1 VKGKWATFIPTSI
14 ALMLRLYPYLY
25 AREPFTTVSW
35 VNLYLSNVLL
45 SGKVPLSSLLVIH
58 PTLGSEFFSA
68 IFSEVTSVYP
78 ISFEP
83 LIIPAIGSISVL
95 IVYLMVRDF
104 GVKVAFLS
112 STFLALFLGE
122 ALIDASVKNAVYG
135 EPLFL
140 LAIWLMMRRKSGL
153 KEYFLLFLISLSL
166 IPIYF
171 YFTGFLFLIALFFTL
186 YDRDWKKLLSVSL
199 PLLMLLPQL
208 SLMLF
213 PSLSLIIL
221 PSTTIK
227 PIYLLA
233 IGVYIAFYF
242 LTMFLLKFNVKG
254 YVISGL
260 IAALVI
266 LSLFV
271 KFPYSPV
278 FPLYFLP
285 FAVPYIV
292 GFYYTNEKKL
302 TYVNLFLSS
311 LLVLLL
317 FSVLIKTP
325 SGFYIAYRLMD
336 YLSIP
341 LAMLFGLGGVRT
353 KLIPFILLIL
363 ATSNFFAIFATVSLQ
378 LPYTGGTTEVYT
390 QPEFFAVSFI
400 SHNNVLAEVS
410 TCVKFQFLFQYFGQS
425 VDRYSAYYYLIGKA
439 PPPTLFLLTPSLSQ
453 GYVLNYNEN
462 LPNPVPVNYEEK
474 LNNVSL
480 IFNDGAVQLYMG

>member
-1 VKGKWATFIPTSI
+1 VKGKWATFIPTFV

-25 AREPFTTVSW
+25 TREPFTTISW
-35 VNLYLSNVLL
+35 DNLYLSNMLL
-45 SGKVPLSSLLVIH
+45 SGKVPLSSLLIIH

-68 IFSEVTSVYP
+68 IFSKVTSIYP

-83 LIIPAIGSISVL
+83 LIIPAVGSISVL
-95 IVYLMVRDF
+95 IIYLMVRDF

-112 STFLALFLGE
+112 STFLALFFGE
-122 ALIDASVKNAVYG
+122 ALIDASVKNGVYG

-140 LAIWLMMRRKSGL
+140 LAIWLVMRRKSGL

-166 IPIYF
+166 IPVYF

-186 YDRDWKKLLSVSL
+186 YDRDWKKFISVSL
-199 PLLMLLPQL
+199 PLLI
-208 SLMLF
+208 LF
-213 PSLSLIIL
+213 PHLSTIIR
-221 PSTTIK
+221 

-233 IGVYIAFYF
+233 LGVYIAFYF
-242 LTMFLLKFNVKG
+242 LTIFLLKFNVKG

-260 IAALVI
+260 IVVLVI

-271 KFPYSPV
+271 KLPYATV

-292 GFYYTNEKKL
+292 GFYYINEKKL
-302 TYVNLFLSS
+302 PYVNLFLSS
-311 LLVLLL
+311 LLVVLL
-317 FSVLIKTP
+317 FSVLIKT
-325 SGFYIAYRLMD
+325 SLSFYIAYRVMD
-336 YLSIP
+336 YISIP

-363 ATSNFFAIFATVSLQ
+363 ATSNFFAIFATVNLQ

-400 SHNNVLAEVS
+400 SYNNVLAEVS

-425 VDRYSAYYYLIGKA
+425 VDRYSAYYYLIGRA

-462 LPNPVPVNYEEK
+462 LPNPVPANYEEK

>member
-1 VKGKWATFIPTSI
+1 VKGKWATFIPTFV

-25 AREPFTTVSW
+25 TREPFTTISW
-35 VNLYLSNVLL
+35 DNLYLSNMLL
-45 SGKVPLSSLLVIH
+45 SGKVPLSSLLIIH

-68 IFSEVTSVYP
+68 IFSKVTSIYP

-83 LIIPAIGSISVL
+83 LIIPAVGSISVL
-95 IVYLMVRDF
+95 IIYLMVRDF

-112 STFLALFLGE
+112 STFLALFFGE
-122 ALIDASVKNAVYG
+122 ALIDASVKNGVYG

-166 IPIYF
+166 IPVYF

-186 YDRDWKKLLSVSL
+186 YDRDWKKFISVSL
-199 PLLMLLPQL
+199 PLLI
-208 SLMLF
+208 LF
-213 PSLSLIIL
+213 PHLSTIIR
-221 PSTTIK
+221 

-233 IGVYIAFYF
+233 LGVYIAFYF
-242 LTMFLLKFNVKG
+242 LTIFLLKFNVKG

-260 IAALVI
+260 MVVLVI
-266 LSLFV
+266 FSLFV
-271 KFPYSPV
+271 KLPYATV

-292 GFYYTNEKKL
+292 GFYYINEKKL
-302 TYVNLFLSS
+302 PYVNLFLSS

-317 FSVLIKTP
+317 FSVLIKT
-325 SGFYIAYRLMD
+325 SLSFYIAYRVMD
-336 YLSIP
+336 YISIP

-363 ATSNFFAIFATVSLQ
+363 ATSNFFAIFATVNLQ

-400 SHNNVLAEVS
+400 SYNNVLAEVS

-425 VDRYSAYYYLIGKA
+425 VDRYSAYCYLIGKA

-462 LPNPVPVNYEEK
+462 LPNPVPANYEEK

>member
-1 VKGKWATFIPTSI
+1 VKGKWATFIPTFV

-25 AREPFTTVSW
+25 TREPFTTISW
-35 VNLYLSNVLL
+35 DNLYLSNMLL
-45 SGKVPLSSLLVIH
+45 SGKVPLSSLLIIH

-68 IFSEVTSVYP
+68 IFSKVTSIYP

-83 LIIPAIGSISVL
+83 LIIPAVGSISVL
-95 IVYLMVRDF
+95 IIYLMVRDF

-112 STFLALFLGE
+112 STFLALFFGE
-122 ALIDASVKNAVYG
+122 ALIDASVKNGVYG

-166 IPIYF
+166 IPVYF

-186 YDRDWKKLLSVSL
+186 YDRDWKKFISVSL
-199 PLLMLLPQL
+199 PLLI
-208 SLMLF
+208 LF
-213 PSLSLIIL
+213 PHLSTIIR
-221 PSTTIK
+221 

-233 IGVYIAFYF
+233 LGVYIAFYF
-242 LTMFLLKFNVKG
+242 LTIFLLKFNVKG

-260 IAALVI
+260 MVVLVI

-271 KFPYSPV
+271 KLPYATV

-292 GFYYTNEKKL
+292 GFYYINEKKL

-311 LLVLLL
+311 LLVVLL
-317 FSVLIKTP
+317 FSVLIKT
-325 SGFYIAYRLMD
+325 SLSFYIAYRVMD
-336 YLSIP
+336 YISIP

-363 ATSNFFAIFATVSLQ
+363 ATSNFFAIFATVNLQ

-400 SHNNVLAEVS
+400 SYNNVLAEVS

-462 LPNPVPVNYEEK
+462 LPNPVPANYEEK

-480 IFNDGAVQLYMG
+480 IFNDGAVQLYVG

>member
-1 VKGKWATFIPTSI
+1 MKGKWATFIPTFV

-25 AREPFTTVSW
+25 TREPFTTISW
-35 VNLYLSNVLL
+35 DNLYLSNMLL
-45 SGKVPLSSLLVIH
+45 SGKVPLSSLLIIH

-68 IFSEVTSVYP
+68 IFSKVTSIYP

-83 LIIPAIGSISVL
+83 LIIPAVGSISVL
-95 IVYLMVRDF
+95 IIYLMVRDF

-112 STFLALFLGE
+112 STFLALFFGE
-122 ALIDASVKNAVYG
+122 ALIDASVKNGVYG

-140 LAIWLMMRRKSGL
+140 LAIWLMMRRKIGL

-166 IPIYF
+166 IPVYF

-186 YDRDWKKLLSVSL
+186 YDRDWKKFISVSL
-199 PLLMLLPQL
+199 PLLI
-208 SLMLF
+208 LF
-213 PSLSLIIL
+213 PHLSTIIR
-221 PSTTIK
+221 

-233 IGVYIAFYF
+233 LGVYIAFYF
-242 LTMFLLKFNVKG
+242 LTVFLLKFYVKG

-260 IAALVI
+260 IVVLVI

-271 KFPYSPV
+271 KLPYATV

-292 GFYYTNEKKL
+292 GFYYVEEKKL

-311 LLVLLL
+311 LLLVLL
-317 FSVLIKTP
+317 FSVLIKT
-325 SGFYIAYRLMD
+325 SLSFYIAYRLMD
-336 YLSIP
+336 YISIP

-363 ATSNFFAIFATVSLQ
+363 TTSNFFAIFATVSLQ

-390 QPEFFAVSFI
+390 QPEFFAVGFI

-462 LPNPVPVNYEEK
+462 LPNPVPANYEEK

-480 IFNDGAVQLYMG
+480 IFNDRAVQLYMG

>member
-1 VKGKWATFIPTSI
+1 MKGKWATFIPTFV

-25 AREPFTTVSW
+25 TREPFTTISW
-35 VNLYLSNVLL
+35 DNLYLSNMLL
-45 SGKVPLSSLLVIH
+45 SGKVPLSSLLIIH

-68 IFSEVTSVYP
+68 IFSKVTSIYP

-83 LIIPAIGSISVL
+83 LIIPAVGSISVL
-95 IVYLMVRDF
+95 IIYLMVRDF

-112 STFLALFLGE
+112 STFLALFFGE
-122 ALIDASVKNAVYG
+122 ALIDASVKNGVYG

-166 IPIYF
+166 IPVYF

-186 YDRDWKKLLSVSL
+186 YDKDWKKFISVSL
-199 PLLMLLPQL
+199 PLLI
-208 SLMLF
+208 LF
-213 PSLSLIIL
+213 PHLSTIIR
-221 PSTTIK
+221 

-233 IGVYIAFYF
+233 LGVYIAFYF
-242 LTMFLLKFNVKG
+242 LTIFLLKFYVKG

-260 IAALVI
+260 IVVLVI

-271 KFPYSPV
+271 KLPYATV

-292 GFYYTNEKKL
+292 GFYYINEKKL

-311 LLVLLL
+311 LLVVLL
-317 FSVLIKTP
+317 FSVLIKT
-325 SGFYIAYRLMD
+325 SLSFYIAYRVMD
-336 YLSIP
+336 YVSIP

-363 ATSNFFAIFATVSLQ
+363 VTSNFFAIFATVNLQ

-400 SHNNVLAEVS
+400 SCNNVLAEVS

-425 VDRYSAYYYLIGKA
+425 VDRYSAYCYLIGKA

-462 LPNPVPVNYEEK
+462 LPNPVPANYEEK

>member
-1 VKGKWATFIPTSI
+1 MKGKWATFIPTFI
-14 ALMLRLYPYLY
+14 VLMLRLYPYLY
-25 AREPFTTVSW
+25 SREPFTTISW
-35 VNLYLSNVLL
+35 DNLYLSNMLL
-45 SGKVPLSSLLVIH
+45 SGKVSLSSLLIIH

-68 IFSEVTSVYP
+68 IFSKVTSIYP

-83 LIIPAIGSISVL
+83 LIIPAVGSISVL
-95 IVYLMVRDF
+95 IIYLMVRDF

-112 STFLALFLGE
+112 STFLALFFGE
-122 ALIDASVKNAVYG
+122 ALIDASVKNGVYG

-166 IPIYF
+166 IPVYF

-186 YDRDWKKLLSVSL
+186 YDRDWKKFISVSL
-199 PLLMLLPQL
+199 PLLI
-208 SLMLF
+208 LF
-213 PSLSLIIL
+213 PHLSTIIR
-221 PSTTIK
+221 

-233 IGVYIAFYF
+233 LGVYIAFYF
-242 LTMFLLKFNVKG
+242 LTIFLLQFHVKG

-260 IAALVI
+260 MAVLVI

-271 KFPYSPV
+271 KLPYATV

-292 GFYYTNEKKL
+292 GFYYINEKKL

-311 LLVLLL
+311 LLVVLL
-317 FSVLIKTP
+317 FSVLIKT
-325 SGFYIAYRLMD
+325 SLSFYIAYRVMD
-336 YLSIP
+336 YISIP

-363 ATSNFFAIFATVSLQ
+363 ATSNFFAIFATVNLQ

-390 QPEFFAVSFI
+390 QPEFFAGSFI
-400 SHNNVLAEVS
+400 SCNNVLAEVS

-425 VDRYSAYYYLIGKA
+425 VDRYSAYYYLLGKA

-462 LPNPVPVNYEEK
+462 LPNPVPTNYEEK

>member
-1 VKGKWATFIPTSI
+1 MKGKWATFIPTFV

-25 AREPFTTVSW
+25 TREPFTTISW
-35 VNLYLSNVLL
+35 DNLYLSNMLL
-45 SGKVPLSSLLVIH
+45 SGKVPLSSLLIIH

-68 IFSEVTSVYP
+68 IFSKVTSIYP

-83 LIIPAIGSISVL
+83 LIIPAVGSISVL
-95 IVYLMVRDF
+95 IIYLMVRDF

-112 STFLALFLGE
+112 STFLALFFGE
-122 ALIDASVKNAVYG
+122 ALIDASVKNGVYG

-166 IPIYF
+166 IPVYF

-186 YDRDWKKLLSVSL
+186 YDRDWKKFISVSL
-199 PLLMLLPQL
+199 PLLI
-208 SLMLF
+208 LF
-213 PSLSLIIL
+213 PHLSTIIR
-221 PSTTIK
+221 

-233 IGVYIAFYF
+233 LGVYIAFYF
-242 LTMFLLKFNVKG
+242 LTIFLLKFYVKG

-260 IAALVI
+260 IVVLVI

-271 KFPYSPV
+271 KLPYATV

-292 GFYYTNEKKL
+292 GFYYVNEKKL

-317 FSVLIKTP
+317 FSVLIKT
-325 SGFYIAYRLMD
+325 SLSFYIAYRVMD
-336 YLSIP
+336 YISIP

-363 ATSNFFAIFATVSLQ
+363 AISNFFAIFATVNLQ

-400 SHNNVLAEVS
+400 SCNNVLAEVS

-462 LPNPVPVNYEEK
+462 LPNPVPANYEEK

-480 IFNDGAVQLYMG
+480 IFNDGAVQLYMV

>member
-1 VKGKWATFIPTSI
+1 
-14 ALMLRLYPYLY
+14 M
-25 AREPFTTVSW
+25 
-35 VNLYLSNVLL
+35 LL
-45 SGKVPLSSLLVIH
+45 SGKVPLSSLLIIH

-68 IFSEVTSVYP
+68 IFSKVTSIYP

-83 LIIPAIGSISVL
+83 LIIPAVGSISVL
-95 IVYLMVRDF
+95 IIYLMVRDF

-112 STFLALFLGE
+112 STFLALFFGE
-122 ALIDASVKNAVYG
+122 ALIDASVKNGVYG

-166 IPIYF
+166 IPVYF

-186 YDRDWKKLLSVSL
+186 YDRDWKKFISVSL
-199 PLLMLLPQL
+199 PLLI
-208 SLMLF
+208 LF
-213 PSLSLIIL
+213 PHLSTIIR
-221 PSTTIK
+221 

-233 IGVYIAFYF
+233 LGVYIAFYF
-242 LTMFLLKFNVKG
+242 LTIFLLKFYVKG

-260 IAALVI
+260 IVVLVI

-271 KFPYSPV
+271 KLPYATV

-292 GFYYTNEKKL
+292 GFYYINEKKL

-311 LLVLLL
+311 LLVVLL
-317 FSVLIKTP
+317 FSVLIKT
-325 SGFYIAYRLMD
+325 SLSFYIAYRVMD
-336 YLSIP
+336 YISIP

-363 ATSNFFAIFATVSLQ
+363 ATSNFFAIFATVNLQ

-400 SHNNVLAEVS
+400 SCNNVLAEVS

-425 VDRYSAYYYLIGKA
+425 VDRYSAYCYLVGKA

-462 LPNPVPVNYEEK
+462 LPNPVPANYEEK

>member
-1 VKGKWATFIPTSI
+1 MKGKWATFIPTFV

-25 AREPFTTVSW
+25 TREPFTTISW
-35 VNLYLSNVLL
+35 DNLYLSNMLL
-45 SGKVPLSSLLVIH
+45 SGKVPLSSLLIIH

-68 IFSEVTSVYP
+68 IFSKVTSIYP

-83 LIIPAIGSISVL
+83 LIIPAVGSISVL
-95 IVYLMVRDF
+95 IIYLMVRDF

-112 STFLALFLGE
+112 STFLALFFGE
-122 ALIDASVKNAVYG
+122 ALIDASVKNGVYG

-166 IPIYF
+166 IPVYF

-186 YDRDWKKLLSVSL
+186 YDRDWKKFISVSL
-199 PLLMLLPQL
+199 PLLI
-208 SLMLF
+208 LF
-213 PSLSLIIL
+213 PHLSTIIR
-221 PSTTIK
+221 

-233 IGVYIAFYF
+233 LGVYIAFYF
-242 LTMFLLKFNVKG
+242 LTIFLLKFNVKG

-260 IAALVI
+260 MVVLVI

-271 KFPYSPV
+271 KLPYATV

-292 GFYYTNEKKL
+292 GFYYINEKKL

-311 LLVLLL
+311 LLVVLL
-317 FSVLIKTP
+317 FSVLIKT
-325 SGFYIAYRLMD
+325 SLSFYIAYRVMD
-336 YLSIP
+336 YISIP

-363 ATSNFFAIFATVSLQ
+363 ATSNFFAIFATVNLQ

-400 SHNNVLAEVS
+400 SYNNVLAEVS

-462 LPNPVPVNYEEK
+462 LPNPVPANYEEK

-480 IFNDGAVQLYMG
+480 IFNDGAVQLYVG

>member
-1 VKGKWATFIPTSI
+1 MKGKWATFIPTFV

-25 AREPFTTVSW
+25 TREPFTTISW
-35 VNLYLSNVLL
+35 DNLYLSNMLL
-45 SGKVPLSSLLVIH
+45 SGKVPLSSLLIIH

-68 IFSEVTSVYP
+68 IFSKVTSIYP
-78 ISFEP
+78 ISFEA
-83 LIIPAIGSISVL
+83 LIIPAVGSISVL
-95 IVYLMVRDF
+95 IIYLMVRDF

-112 STFLALFLGE
+112 STFLALFFGE
-122 ALIDASVKNAVYG
+122 ALIDASVKNGVYG

-140 LAIWLMMRRKSGL
+140 FAIWLMMRRKSGL

-166 IPIYF
+166 IPVYF

-186 YDRDWKKLLSVSL
+186 YDRDWKKFISVSL
-199 PLLMLLPQL
+199 PLLI
-208 SLMLF
+208 LF
-213 PSLSLIIL
+213 PHLSTIIR
-221 PSTTIK
+221 

-233 IGVYIAFYF
+233 LGVYIAFYF
-242 LTMFLLKFNVKG
+242 LTIFLLKFYVKG

-260 IAALVI
+260 MVVLVI

-271 KFPYSPV
+271 KLPYATV

-292 GFYYTNEKKL
+292 GFYYINEKKL

-311 LLVLLL
+311 LLVVLL
-317 FSVLIKTP
+317 FSVLIKT
-325 SGFYIAYRLMD
+325 SLSFYIAYRVMD
-336 YLSIP
+336 YISIP

-363 ATSNFFAIFATVSLQ
+363 ATSNFFAIFATVNLQ

-400 SHNNVLAEVS
+400 SYNNVLAEVS

-425 VDRYSAYYYLIGKA
+425 VDRYSAYCYLIGKA

-462 LPNPVPVNYEEK
+462 LPNPVPANYEEK

>member
-1 VKGKWATFIPTSI
+1 MKGKWATFIPTFV

-25 AREPFTTVSW
+25 TREPFTTISW
-35 VNLYLSNVLL
+35 DNLYLSNMLL
-45 SGKVPLSSLLVIH
+45 SGKVPLSSLLIIH

-68 IFSEVTSVYP
+68 IFSKVTSIYP

-83 LIIPAIGSISVL
+83 LIIPAVGSISVL
-95 IVYLMVRDF
+95 IIYLMVRDF

-112 STFLALFLGE
+112 STFLALFFGE

-166 IPIYF
+166 IPVYF

-186 YDRDWKKLLSVSL
+186 YDRDWKKFISVSL
-199 PLLMLLPQL
+199 PLLI
-208 SLMLF
+208 LF
-213 PSLSLIIL
+213 PHLSTIIR
-221 PSTTIK
+221 

-233 IGVYIAFYF
+233 LGVYIAFYF
-242 LTMFLLKFNVKG
+242 LTIFLLKFYVKG

-260 IAALVI
+260 MVVLVI

-271 KFPYSPV
+271 KLPYATV

-292 GFYYTNEKKL
+292 GFYYINEKKL

-311 LLVLLL
+311 LLVVLL
-317 FSVLIKTP
+317 FSVLIKT
-325 SGFYIAYRLMD
+325 SLSFYIAYRVMD
-336 YLSIP
+336 YISIP

-363 ATSNFFAIFATVSLQ
+363 ATSNFFAIFATVNLQ

-400 SHNNVLAEVS
+400 SCNNVLAEVS

-425 VDRYSAYYYLIGKA
+425 VDRYSAYCYLIGKA

-462 LPNPVPVNYEEK
+462 LPNPVPANYEEK

>member
-1 VKGKWATFIPTSI
+1 MKGKWATFIPTFV

-25 AREPFTTVSW
+25 TREPFTTISW
-35 VNLYLSNVLL
+35 DNLYLSNMLL
-45 SGKVPLSSLLVIH
+45 SGKVPLSNLLIIH

-68 IFSEVTSVYP
+68 IFSKVTSIYP
-78 ISFEP
+78 ISFEA
-83 LIIPAIGSISVL
+83 LIIPAVGSISVL
-95 IVYLMVRDF
+95 IIYLMVRDF

-112 STFLALFLGE
+112 STFLALFFGE
-122 ALIDASVKNAVYG
+122 ALIDASVKNGVYG

-166 IPIYF
+166 IPVYF

-186 YDRDWKKLLSVSL
+186 YDRDWKKFISVSL
-199 PLLMLLPQL
+199 PLLI
-208 SLMLF
+208 LF
-213 PSLSLIIL
+213 PHLSTIIR
-221 PSTTIK
+221 

-233 IGVYIAFYF
+233 LGVYIAFYF
-242 LTMFLLKFNVKG
+242 LTIFLLKFNVKG

-260 IAALVI
+260 MVVLVI

-271 KFPYSPV
+271 KLPYATV

-292 GFYYTNEKKL
+292 GFYYINEKKL

-317 FSVLIKTP
+317 FSVLIKT
-325 SGFYIAYRLMD
+325 SLSFYIAYRVMD
-336 YLSIP
+336 YISIP
-341 LAMLFGLGGVRT
+341 LAMFFGLGGVRT

-363 ATSNFFAIFATVSLQ
+363 ATSNFFAIFATVNLQ

-390 QPEFFAVSFI
+390 QSEFFAVSFI
-400 SHNNVLAEVS
+400 SYNNVLAEVS

-462 LPNPVPVNYEEK
+462 LPNPVPANYEEK

>member
-1 VKGKWATFIPTSI
+1 MKGKWATFIPTLA
-14 ALMLRLYPYLY
+14 ALVLRLYPYLY
-25 AREPFTTVSW
+25 AREPFTTISW

-45 SGKVPLSSLLVIH
+45 SGKVPLSRLLVIH

-68 IFSEVTSVYP
+68 IFSEVTSVHP

-83 LIIPAIGSISVL
+83 LIIPAVGSISVL

-122 ALIDASVKNAVYG
+122 ALIDASIKNAVYG

-153 KEYFLLFLISLSL
+153 KEYSLLFLISLSL

-171 YFTGFLFLIALFFTL
+171 YFTGFLSLIALFFTL

-199 PLLMLLPQL
+199 PLLIIFPLLIF
-208 SLMLF
+208 F
-213 PSLSLIIL
+213 PHLSLIIF
-221 PSTTIK
+221 PSTIIR

-233 IGVYIAFYF
+233 LGAYIAFYF

-260 IAALVI
+260 IVVLVI

-271 KFPYSPV
+271 KLPYSPV
-278 FPLYFLP
+278 FPPYFLP

-292 GFYYTNEKKL
+292 GFYYVNEKKL

-317 FSVLIKTP
+317 FSVLIKT
-325 SGFYIAYRLMD
+325 SLGFYIAYRLMD
-336 YLSIP
+336 YISIP

-363 ATSNFFAIFATVSLQ
+363 ATSNFYAIFATINLK

-390 QPEFFAVSFI
+390 QPEFFAASFVSG
-400 SHNNVLAEVS
+400 NNVLAEVS

-425 VDRYSAYYYLIGKA
+425 VDRYSAYYYLIGRA
-439 PPPTLFLLTPSLSQ
+439 PPPTLFLLTPSLIQ
-453 GYVLNYNEN
+453 GYVLNYDEN
-462 LPNPVPVNYEEK
+462 LPNPVPANYEAK

>member
-1 VKGKWATFIPTSI
+1 MKGKWATFIPTFV
-14 ALMLRLYPYLY
+14 ALVLRLYPYLY
-25 AREPFTTVSW
+25 TREPFTTISW
-35 VNLYLSNVLL
+35 VNIYLSNMLL
-45 SGKVPLSSLLVIH
+45 SGKVPLSRLLLFH

-68 IFSEVTSVYP
+68 IFSKVTSVYP

-83 LIIPAIGSISVL
+83 LIIPAVGSISVL

-122 ALIDASVKNAVYG
+122 ALIDASIKNGVYG

-153 KEYFLLFLISLSL
+153 KEYSLLFLISLSL

-186 YDRDWKKLLSVSL
+186 YDRDWKKFISVSL
-199 PLLMLLPQL
+199 PLLVIFPQL
-208 SLMLF
+208 ST
-213 PSLSLIIL
+213 IIR
-221 PSTTIK
+221 

-233 IGVYIAFYF
+233 LGAYMAFYS
-242 LTMFLLKFNVKG
+242 LTMFLLKFHVKG

-260 IAALVI
+260 IVVLVI

-271 KFPYSPV
+271 KLPYSPV
-278 FPLYFLP
+278 FPPYFLP

-292 GFYYTNEKKL
+292 GFYYVNEKKL
-302 TYVNLFLSS
+302 TYVNLLLSS

-317 FSVLIKTP
+317 FSVLIKT
-325 SGFYIAYRLMD
+325 SLGFYIAYRLMD
-336 YLSIP
+336 YISIP

-353 KLIPFILLIL
+353 KLIPLILLIL
-363 ATSNFFAIFATVSLQ
+363 TASNFYAIFATINLK

-390 QPEFFAVSFI
+390 QPEFFAASFI
-400 SHNNVLAEVS
+400 SGNNVLAEVS

-425 VDRYSAYYYLIGKA
+425 VDRFSAYYYLIGKA
-439 PPPTLFLLTPSLSQ
+439 PPPALFLLTPSLSQ
-453 GYVLNYNEN
+453 GYVLNYDEN
-462 LPNPVPVNYEEK
+462 LPNPVPANYEAK

>member
-1 VKGKWATFIPTSI
+1 VKGKWATFIPTFV

-25 AREPFTTVSW
+25 TREPFTTISW
-35 VNLYLSNVLL
+35 VNLYLSNMLL
-45 SGKVPLSSLLVIH
+45 SGKVPLSSLLIIH

-68 IFSEVTSVYP
+68 IFSKVTSIYP

-83 LIIPAIGSISVL
+83 LIIPAVGSISVL
-95 IVYLMVRDF
+95 IIYLMVRDF

-112 STFLALFLGE
+112 STFLALFFGE
-122 ALIDASVKNAVYG
+122 ALIDASVKNGVYG

-166 IPIYF
+166 IPVYF

-186 YDRDWKKLLSVSL
+186 YDRDWKKFISVSL
-199 PLLMLLPQL
+199 PLLI
-208 SLMLF
+208 LF
-213 PSLSLIIL
+213 PHLSTIIR
-221 PSTTIK
+221 

-233 IGVYIAFYF
+233 LGVYIAFYF
-242 LTMFLLKFNVKG
+242 LKIFLPKFNVKG

-260 IAALVI
+260 IVVLVI

-271 KFPYSPV
+271 KLPYAPV

-292 GFYYTNEKKL
+292 GFYYINEKKL

-311 LLVLLL
+311 LLVVLL
-317 FSVLIKTP
+317 FSVLIKT
-325 SGFYIAYRLMD
+325 SLSFYIAYRVMD
-336 YLSIP
+336 YISIP

-363 ATSNFFAIFATVSLQ
+363 ATSNFFAIFATVNLQ

-400 SHNNVLAEVS
+400 SYNNVLAEVS

-462 LPNPVPVNYEEK
+462 LPNPVPANYEEK

>member
-1 VKGKWATFIPTSI
+1 VKGKWATFIPTFV
-14 ALMLRLYPYLY
+14 ALVLRLYPYLY
-25 AREPFTTVSW
+25 TREPFTTISW
-35 VNLYLSNVLL
+35 VNVYLSNMLL
-45 SGKVPLSSLLVIH
+45 SGKVPLSRLLVIH

-83 LIIPAIGSISVL
+83 LIIPAVGSISVL
-95 IVYLMVRDF
+95 IIYLMVRDF

-112 STFLALFLGE
+112 STFLAIFLGE
-122 ALIDASVKNAVYG
+122 ALIDAAVKNAVYG

-153 KEYFLLFLISLSL
+153 KEYFLLFLFSLSL

-186 YDRDWKKLLSVSL
+186 YDRDWKKLISVSL
-199 PLLMLLPQL
+199 PLLIIFPLLI
-208 SLMLF
+208 LF
-213 PSLSLIIL
+213 PYLSLIIF
-221 PSTTIK
+221 PSTTIR

-233 IGVYIAFYF
+233 LGVYIAFYF

-260 IAALVI
+260 IVVLVI

-271 KFPYSPV
+271 KLPYAPV

-292 GFYYTNEKKL
+292 GFYYINEKKL
-302 TYVNLFLSS
+302 TYANLFLSS

-317 FSVLIKTP
+317 FSVLIETP
-325 SGFYIAYRLMD
+325 LSFYIAYRLMD

-363 ATSNFFAIFATVSLQ
+363 AASNFFAIFATVNLK

-400 SHNNVLAEVS
+400 SGNNVLAEVS

-425 VDRYSAYYYLIGKA
+425 VDRFSAYYYLIGKA

-453 GYVLNYNEN
+453 GYVLDYDEN
-462 LPNPVPVNYEEK
+462 LPNPVPANYEVK

>member
-1 VKGKWATFIPTSI
+1 MKGKWATFIPTFV

-25 AREPFTTVSW
+25 TREPFTTISW
-35 VNLYLSNVLL
+35 DNLYLSNMLL
-45 SGKVPLSSLLVIH
+45 SGKVPLSSLLIIH

-68 IFSEVTSVYP
+68 IFSKVTSIYP

-83 LIIPAIGSISVL
+83 LIIPAVGSISVL
-95 IVYLMVRDF
+95 IIYLMVRDF

-112 STFLALFLGE
+112 STFLALFFGE
-122 ALIDASVKNAVYG
+122 ALIDASVKNGVYG

-166 IPIYF
+166 IPVYF

-186 YDRDWKKLLSVSL
+186 YDRDWKKFISVSL
-199 PLLMLLPQL
+199 PLLI
-208 SLMLF
+208 LF
-213 PSLSLIIL
+213 PHLSTIIR
-221 PSTTIK
+221 

-233 IGVYIAFYF
+233 LGVYIAFYF
-242 LTMFLLKFNVKG
+242 LTIFLLKFYVKG

-260 IAALVI
+260 MVVLVI

-271 KFPYSPV
+271 KLPYATV

-292 GFYYTNEKKL
+292 GFYYINEKKL

-311 LLVLLL
+311 LLVVLL
-317 FSVLIKTP
+317 FSVLIKT
-325 SGFYIAYRLMD
+325 SLSFYIAYRVMD
-336 YLSIP
+336 YISIP

-363 ATSNFFAIFATVSLQ
+363 ATSNFFAIFATVNLQ

-400 SHNNVLAEVS
+400 SYNNVLAEVS

-425 VDRYSAYYYLIGKA
+425 VDRYSAYCYLIGKA

-462 LPNPVPVNYEEK
+462 LPNPVPANYEEK

>member
-1 VKGKWATFIPTSI
+1 VKGKWATFIPTFA
-14 ALMLRLYPYLY
+14 ALVLRLYPYLY
-25 AREPFTTVSW
+25 AREPFTTISW
-35 VNLYLSNVLL
+35 VNIYLSNILL

-68 IFSEVTSVYP
+68 IFSEVTSVHP

-83 LIIPAIGSISVL
+83 LIIPAVGSISVL
-95 IVYLMVRDF
+95 IIYLMVRDF

-122 ALIDASVKNAVYG
+122 ALIDAAVKNAVYG

-140 LAIWLMMRRKSGL
+140 LAIWLMMIRKSGL
-153 KEYFLLFLISLSL
+153 KEYFLLFFISLSL
-166 IPIYF
+166 IPIYV
-171 YFTGFLFLIALFFTL
+171 YFTGLLFLIALFFTL
-186 YDRDWKKLLSVSL
+186 YDRGWKKLISVSL
-199 PLLMLLPQL
+199 PLLIIFPQL
-208 SLMLF
+208 ST
-213 PSLSLIIL
+213 IIR
-221 PSTTIK
+221 

-233 IGVYIAFYF
+233 LGAYIAFYF
-242 LTMFLLKFNVKG
+242 LTMFLLKFYVKG

-260 IAALVI
+260 IMVLVI

-278 FPLYFLP
+278 FPPYFLP

-292 GFYYTNEKKL
+292 GFYYVNEKKL
-302 TYVNLFLSS
+302 TYVNLLLSS

-317 FSVLIKTP
+317 FSVLIKT
-325 SGFYIAYRLMD
+325 SSSFYIAYRLMD
-336 YLSIP
+336 YISIP

-363 ATSNFFAIFATVSLQ
+363 ATSNFFAIFVTINLK

-390 QPEFFAVSFI
+390 QPEFFAASFI
-400 SHNNVLAEVS
+400 SGNNALAEVS

-439 PPPTLFLLTPSLSQ
+439 PPPALFLLTPSLSQ
-453 GYVLNYNEN
+453 GYVLNYDEN
-462 LPNPVPVNYEEK
+462 LPNPVPANYEAK

>member
-1 VKGKWATFIPTSI
+1 VKGKWATFIPTLA
-14 ALMLRLYPYLY
+14 ALVLRLYPYLY
-25 AREPFTTVSW
+25 AREPFTTISW

-45 SGKVPLSSLLVIH
+45 SGKVPLSRLLVIH

-68 IFSEVTSVYP
+68 IFSEVTSVHP

-83 LIIPAIGSISVL
+83 LIIPAVGSISVL

-122 ALIDASVKNAVYG
+122 ALIDASIKNAVYG

-153 KEYFLLFLISLSL
+153 KEYSLLFLISLSL

-171 YFTGFLFLIALFFTL
+171 YFTGFLSLIALFFTL

-199 PLLMLLPQL
+199 PLLIIFPLLIF
-208 SLMLF
+208 F
-213 PSLSLIIL
+213 PHLSLIIF
-221 PSTTIK
+221 PSTIIR

-233 IGVYIAFYF
+233 LGAYIAFYF

-260 IAALVI
+260 IVVLVI

-271 KFPYSPV
+271 KLPYSPV
-278 FPLYFLP
+278 FPPYFLP

-292 GFYYTNEKKL
+292 GFYYVNEKKL

-317 FSVLIKTP
+317 FSVLIKT
-325 SGFYIAYRLMD
+325 SLGFYIAYRLMD
-336 YLSIP
+336 YISIP

-363 ATSNFFAIFATVSLQ
+363 ATSNFYAIFATINLK

-390 QPEFFAVSFI
+390 QPEFFAASFVSG
-400 SHNNVLAEVS
+400 NNVLAEVS

-425 VDRYSAYYYLIGKA
+425 VDRYSAYYYLIGRA
-439 PPPTLFLLTPSLSQ
+439 PPPTLFLLTPSLIQ
-453 GYVLNYNEN
+453 GYVLNYDEN
-462 LPNPVPVNYEEK
+462 LPNPVPANYEAK

>member
-1 VKGKWATFIPTSI
+1 VKGKWATFIPTFV

-25 AREPFTTVSW
+25 TREPFTTISW
-35 VNLYLSNVLL
+35 DNLYLSNMLL
-45 SGKVPLSSLLVIH
+45 SGKVPLSNLLIIH

-68 IFSEVTSVYP
+68 IFSKVTSIYP

-83 LIIPAIGSISVL
+83 LIIPAVGSISVL
-95 IVYLMVRDF
+95 IIYLMVRDF

-112 STFLALFLGE
+112 STFLALFFGE
-122 ALIDASVKNAVYG
+122 ALIDASVKNGVYG

-140 LAIWLMMRRKSGL
+140 LAIWLMMRRKRGL

-166 IPIYF
+166 IPVYF

-186 YDRDWKKLLSVSL
+186 YDRDWKKFISVSL
-199 PLLMLLPQL
+199 PLLI
-208 SLMLF
+208 LF
-213 PSLSLIIL
+213 PHLSTIIR
-221 PSTTIK
+221 

-233 IGVYIAFYF
+233 LGVYIAFYF
-242 LTMFLLKFNVKG
+242 LTIFLLKFNVKG

-260 IAALVI
+260 MVVLVI

-271 KFPYSPV
+271 KLPYATV

-292 GFYYTNEKKL
+292 GFYYINEKKL

-311 LLVLLL
+311 LLVVLL
-317 FSVLIKTP
+317 FSVLIKT
-325 SGFYIAYRLMD
+325 SLSFYIAYRVMD
-336 YLSIP
+336 YISIP

-363 ATSNFFAIFATVSLQ
+363 ATSNFFAIFATVNLQ

-400 SHNNVLAEVS
+400 SYNNVLAEVS

-462 LPNPVPVNYEEK
+462 LPNPVPANYEEK

>member
-1 VKGKWATFIPTSI
+1 
-14 ALMLRLYPYLY
+14 M
-25 AREPFTTVSW
+25 
-35 VNLYLSNVLL
+35 LL

-83 LIIPAIGSISVL
+83 LIIPAVGSISVL
-95 IVYLMVRDF
+95 IIYLMVRDF

-122 ALIDASVKNAVYG
+122 ALIDASIKNGVYG

-171 YFTGFLFLIALFFTL
+171 YFTGFLSLIALFFTL
-186 YDRDWKKLLSVSL
+186 YDRDWKKFISASL
-199 PLLMLLPQL
+199 PLLIIFPLLIF
-208 SLMLF
+208 F
-213 PSLSLIIL
+213 PHLSLIIF
-221 PSTTIK
+221 PSTIIR

-233 IGVYIAFYF
+233 LGVYIAFYF

-260 IAALVI
+260 IVVLVI

-271 KFPYSPV
+271 EFPYAPV

-292 GFYYTNEKKL
+292 GFYYVNEKRL
-302 TYVNLFLSS
+302 PYANLLLSS

-317 FSVLIKTP
+317 FSVLIETP
-325 SGFYIAYRLMD
+325 LSFYIAYRLMD

-353 KLIPFILLIL
+353 KLIHLILLIL
-363 ATSNFFAIFATVSLQ
+363 AASNFFAIFATVNLK

-425 VDRYSAYYYLIGKA
+425 VDRFSAYYYLIGKA

-453 GYVLNYNEN
+453 GYVLNYDEN
-462 LPNPVPVNYEEK
+462 LPNPVPANYEAK

>member
-1 VKGKWATFIPTSI
+1 MKGKWATFIPTFV

-25 AREPFTTVSW
+25 TREPFTTISW
-35 VNLYLSNVLL
+35 DNLYLSNMLL
-45 SGKVPLSSLLVIH
+45 SGKVPLSSLLIIH

-68 IFSEVTSVYP
+68 IFSKVTSIYP

-83 LIIPAIGSISVL
+83 LIIPAVGSISVL
-95 IVYLMVRDF
+95 IIYLMVRDF

-112 STFLALFLGE
+112 STFLALFFGE
-122 ALIDASVKNAVYG
+122 ALIDASVKNGVYG

-166 IPIYF
+166 IPVYF
-171 YFTGFLFLIALFFTL
+171 YFMGFLFLIALFFTL
-186 YDRDWKKLLSVSL
+186 YDRDWKKFISVSL
-199 PLLMLLPQL
+199 PLLI
-208 SLMLF
+208 LF
-213 PSLSLIIL
+213 PHLSTIIR
-221 PSTTIK
+221 

-233 IGVYIAFYF
+233 LGVYIAFYF
-242 LTMFLLKFNVKG
+242 LTIFLLKFNVKG

-260 IAALVI
+260 MVVLVI

-271 KFPYSPV
+271 KLPYATV

-292 GFYYTNEKKL
+292 GFYYINEKKL
-302 TYVNLFLSS
+302 PYVNLFLSS

-317 FSVLIKTP
+317 FSVLIKT
-325 SGFYIAYRLMD
+325 SLSFYIAYRVMD
-336 YLSIP
+336 YISIP

-363 ATSNFFAIFATVSLQ
+363 ATSNFFAIFATVNLQ

-400 SHNNVLAEVS
+400 SYNNVLAEVS

-462 LPNPVPVNYEEK
+462 LPNPVPANYEEK

>member
-1 VKGKWATFIPTSI
+1 MKGKWATFIPTFV

-25 AREPFTTVSW
+25 TREPFTTISW
-35 VNLYLSNVLL
+35 DNLYLSNMLL
-45 SGKVPLSSLLVIH
+45 SGKVPLSSLLIIH

-68 IFSEVTSVYP
+68 IFSKVTSIYP

-83 LIIPAIGSISVL
+83 LIIPAVGSISVL
-95 IVYLMVRDF
+95 IIYLMVRDF

-112 STFLALFLGE
+112 STFLALFFGE
-122 ALIDASVKNAVYG
+122 ALIDASVKNGVYG

-166 IPIYF
+166 IPVYF

-186 YDRDWKKLLSVSL
+186 YDKDWKKFISVSL
-199 PLLMLLPQL
+199 PLLI
-208 SLMLF
+208 LF
-213 PSLSLIIL
+213 PHLSTIIR
-221 PSTTIK
+221 

-233 IGVYIAFYF
+233 LGVYIAFYF
-242 LTMFLLKFNVKG
+242 LTIFLLKFYVKG

-260 IAALVI
+260 IVVLVI

-271 KFPYSPV
+271 KLPYATV

-292 GFYYTNEKKL
+292 GFYYINEKKL
-302 TYVNLFLSS
+302 TYVNLLLSS

-317 FSVLIKTP
+317 FSVLIKT
-325 SGFYIAYRLMD
+325 SLSFYIAYRVMD
-336 YLSIP
+336 YISIP

-363 ATSNFFAIFATVSLQ
+363 ATSNFFAIFATVNLQ

-400 SHNNVLAEVS
+400 SCNNVLAEVS

-462 LPNPVPVNYEEK
+462 LPNPVPANYEEK

>member
-1 VKGKWATFIPTSI
+1 MKGKWATFIPTFV

-25 AREPFTTVSW
+25 TREPFTTISW
-35 VNLYLSNVLL
+35 VNLYLSNMLL
-45 SGKVPLSSLLVIH
+45 NGKVPLSSLLLIH

-68 IFSEVTSVYP
+68 IFSDVTSVYP

-83 LIIPAIGSISVL
+83 LIIPAVGSISVL

-122 ALIDASVKNAVYG
+122 ALIDASIKNGVYG

-171 YFTGFLFLIALFFTL
+171 YFTGFLSLIALFFTL
-186 YDRDWKKLLSVSL
+186 YDRDWKKFISASL
-199 PLLMLLPQL
+199 PLLVIFPLLI
-208 SLMLF
+208 LF
-213 PSLSLIIL
+213 PSLSLIIF
-221 PSTTIK
+221 PSTIIR

-233 IGVYIAFYF
+233 LGVYIAFYF

-260 IAALVI
+260 IVVLVI

-271 KFPYSPV
+271 EFPYAPV

-292 GFYYTNEKKL
+292 GFYYINEKKL
-302 TYVNLFLSS
+302 TYANLLLSS

-317 FSVLIKTP
+317 FSVLIKT
-325 SGFYIAYRLMD
+325 SSSFYIAYRLMD
-336 YLSIP
+336 YISIP
-341 LAMLFGLGGVRT
+341 LAMLFGLGAVRT
-353 KLIPFILLIL
+353 KLIPLILLIL
-363 ATSNFFAIFATVSLQ
+363 TASNFYAIFATIDLK

-390 QPEFFAVSFI
+390 QPEFFAASFI

-425 VDRYSAYYYLIGKA
+425 VDRFSAYYYLIGKA

-453 GYVLNYNEN
+453 GYVLDYNEN
-462 LPNPVPVNYEEK
+462 LPNPVPVNYEAK

>member
-1 VKGKWATFIPTSI
+1 MKGKWATFIPTFV

-25 AREPFTTVSW
+25 TREPFTTISW
-35 VNLYLSNVLL
+35 DNLYLSNMLL
-45 SGKVPLSSLLVIH
+45 SGKVPLSSLLIIH

-68 IFSEVTSVYP
+68 IFSKVTSIYP

-83 LIIPAIGSISVL
+83 LIIPAVGSISVL
-95 IVYLMVRDF
+95 IIYLMVRDF

-112 STFLALFLGE
+112 STFLALFFGE
-122 ALIDASVKNAVYG
+122 ALIDASVKNGVYG

-140 LAIWLMMRRKSGL
+140 FAIWLMMRRKSGL

-166 IPIYF
+166 IPVYF

-186 YDRDWKKLLSVSL
+186 YDKDWKKFISVSL
-199 PLLMLLPQL
+199 PLLI
-208 SLMLF
+208 LF
-213 PSLSLIIL
+213 PHLSTIIR
-221 PSTTIK
+221 

-233 IGVYIAFYF
+233 LGVYIAFYF
-242 LTMFLLKFNVKG
+242 LTIFLLKFNVKG

-260 IAALVI
+260 MVVLVI

-271 KFPYSPV
+271 KLPYATV

-292 GFYYTNEKKL
+292 GFYYINEKKL

-311 LLVLLL
+311 LLVVLL
-317 FSVLIKTP
+317 FSVLIKT
-325 SGFYIAYRLMD
+325 SLSFYIAYRVMD
-336 YLSIP
+336 YISIP

-363 ATSNFFAIFATVSLQ
+363 ATSNFFAIFATVNLQ

-390 QPEFFAVSFI
+390 QSEFFAVGFI
-400 SHNNVLAEVS
+400 SYNNVLAEVS

-462 LPNPVPVNYEEK
+462 LPNPVPANYEEK

>member
-1 VKGKWATFIPTSI
+1 
-14 ALMLRLYPYLY
+14 MLRLYPYLY
-25 AREPFTTVSW
+25 TREPFTTVSW
-35 VNLYLSNVLL
+35 VNLYLSNMLL
-45 SGKVPLSSLLVIH
+45 SGKVPLPRLLIIN

-83 LIIPAIGSISVL
+83 LIIPAVGSISVL

-122 ALIDASVKNAVYG
+122 ALIDASVKNGVYG

-140 LAIWLMMRRKSGL
+140 LAIWLMMRRKSRL

-186 YDRDWKKLLSVSL
+186 YDRDWKKFISVSL
-199 PLLMLLPQL
+199 PLLIVFPLLVLLPFL
-208 SLMLF
+208 
-213 PSLSLIIL
+213 PLIPL
-221 PSTTIK
+221 PSTTIR
-227 PIYLLA
+227 PVYLLA

-260 IAALVI
+260 IVALVI

-271 KFPYSPV
+271 KFPYAPV

-292 GFYYTNEKKL
+292 GFYYINEKRL
-302 TYVNLFLSS
+302 TYANLLLSS

-317 FSVLIKTP
+317 FSVLIKT
-325 SGFYIAYRLMD
+325 SSSFYIAYRLVD

-353 KLIPFILLIL
+353 KLIPFVLLIL
-363 ATSNFFAIFATVSLQ
+363 AASNFFAIFATVNLK

-390 QPEFFAVSFI
+390 QPEFFAASFI
-400 SHNNVLAEVS
+400 SGNNALAEVS

-453 GYVLNYNEN
+453 GYVLNYDEN
-462 LPNPVPVNYEEK
+462 LPNPVPANYEAK

>member
-1 VKGKWATFIPTSI
+1 VKGKWATFIPTFV

-25 AREPFTTVSW
+25 TREPFTTISW
-35 VNLYLSNVLL
+35 DNLYLSNMLL
-45 SGKVPLSSLLVIH
+45 SGKVPLSSLLIIH

-68 IFSEVTSVYP
+68 IFSKVTSIYP
-78 ISFEP
+78 ISFEA
-83 LIIPAIGSISVL
+83 LIIPAVGSISVL
-95 IVYLMVRDF
+95 IIYLMVRDF

-112 STFLALFLGE
+112 STFLALFFGE
-122 ALIDASVKNAVYG
+122 ALIDASVKNGVYG

-166 IPIYF
+166 IPVYF

-186 YDRDWKKLLSVSL
+186 YDRDWKKFISVSL
-199 PLLMLLPQL
+199 PLLI
-208 SLMLF
+208 LF
-213 PSLSLIIL
+213 PHLSTIIR
-221 PSTTIK
+221 

-233 IGVYIAFYF
+233 LGVYIAFYF
-242 LTMFLLKFNVKG
+242 LTIFLLKFNVKG

-260 IAALVI
+260 MVVLVI

-271 KFPYSPV
+271 KLPYATV

-292 GFYYTNEKKL
+292 GFYYINEKKL

-317 FSVLIKTP
+317 FSVLIKT
-325 SGFYIAYRLMD
+325 SLSFYIAYRVMD
-336 YLSIP
+336 YISIP

-363 ATSNFFAIFATVSLQ
+363 ATSNFFAIFATVNLQ

-400 SHNNVLAEVS
+400 SYNNVLAEVS

-462 LPNPVPVNYEEK
+462 LPNPVPANYEEK